1 MDKIKKEKVFGPLM
15 TQKTKSK
22 LSLEL
27 DKADEA
33 RWEKRRNDKRGSV
46 SGAKNNNSR
55 ESRAKRAEAAKTLNT
70 GGADHV
76 VKKNKKGEIIVDHA
90 ASAKAGK
97 YDKINLTK
105 KAGAKT
111 VKEGVKATKDWHK
124 KNPHKKGK

>member
-1 MDKIKKEKVFGPLM
+1 MTLNSSSMQTTVRLELEMPSKIKV
-15 TQKTKSK
+15 
-22 LSLEL
+22 
-27 DKADEA
+27 
-33 RWEKRRNDKRGSV
+33 
-46 SGAKNNNSR
+46 
-55 ESRAKRAEAAKTLNT
+55 
-70 GGADHV
+70 GGAGHTI
-76 VKKNKKGEIIVDHA
+76 KKNKKGDIIVDHE

>member
-1 MDKIKKEKVFGPLM
+1 MQKNQYTKKPPKSRK
-15 TQKTKSK
+15 KTAKSC
-22 LSLEL
+22 
-27 DKADEA
+27 
-33 RWEKRRNDKRGSV
+33 
-46 SGAKNNNSR
+46 
-55 ESRAKRAEAAKTLNT
+55 
-70 GGADHV
+70 ADHV
-76 VKKNKKGEIIVDHA
+76 VKKNKKGEVIVDHA